1 MPTEHTYIKNIG
13 QRNLRA
19 PLRVYFAGKVAKG
32 FEDWRAAIFLNE
44 RIMSQNIIEMPV
56 FGGCSVS
63 VGTVIYGG
71 PTALSC
77 DHGCW
82 HSSDHGIVNSFD
94 SNRDLADHNFLI
106 HTGRAWPEELLN
118 HGSCPDG
125 VNGISKREATER
137 CMYQIRSADA
147 MYVYIDSLDCYGTL
161 TEIGYA
167 YAMGI
172 PIHLVLNPSVPSS
185 REILGGSHNE
195 EEIEHDEFWFV
206 KQMASTVDYGG
217 PSKGLGHIAYREP
230 DSPLREKSGKRDK
243 IRPKD
248 RIAVLVRD
256 NYQCQMCGISRSDGA
271 VLEIDH
277 IHPVSRG
284 GSNELTN
291 LQVLC
296 RECNAGKSDKIIP
309 MPWRQNED
317 TPLRWEI

>member
-1 MPTEHTYIKNIG
+1 MPTEHTYIESIK

-19 PLRVYFAGKVAKG
+19 PLRVYFAGKVSRG
-32 FEDWRAAIFLNE
+32 FKDWRAAIFSDE
-44 RIMSQNIIEMPV
+44 RIMSQNAIEMPV
-56 FGGCSVS
+56 FDGHPVS

-82 HSSDHGIVNSFD
+82 HSSDHGIVNPFD
-94 SNRDLADHNFLI
+94 GDQNLADDDFLI
-106 HTGRAWPEELLN
+106 HTGRAWPDELLAG
-118 HGSCPDG
+118 GSCPDG
-125 VNGISKREATER
+125 VNGISKKEATER

-147 MYVYIDSLDCYGTL
+147 MYVYIDSPDCYGTL

-172 PIHLVLNPSVPSS
+172 PIHLVLNLSVPSS
-185 REILGGSHNE
+185 REIFGGPHNE

-217 PSKGLGHIAYREP
+217 PSKGLGHIAYQRP
-230 DSPLREKSGKRDK
+230 TPPLREKSGKRDK

-248 RIAVLVRD
+248 RITVLVRD

-277 IHPVSRG
+277 IHPVSKG
-284 GSNELTN
+284 GSNDLTN

-296 RECNAGKSDKIIP
+296 RECNSGKSDKIVP